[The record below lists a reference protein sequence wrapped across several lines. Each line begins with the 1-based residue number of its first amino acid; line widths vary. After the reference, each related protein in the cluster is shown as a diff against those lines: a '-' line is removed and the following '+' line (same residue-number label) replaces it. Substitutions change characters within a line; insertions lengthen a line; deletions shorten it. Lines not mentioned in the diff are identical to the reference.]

1 MASARIFELPY
12 CGAPPDPAAIW
23 THWRLDPVVLGVLLG
38 CWLLYVAGR
47 ARLVR
52 NGPAAAGGWRSVAF
66 HSGWVIAT
74 LALVSP
80 LCPLSVS
87 LFAARAAQH
96 VVLTLVAAPLIAAAS
111 PWNAMFSALHVEPSW
126 RARARS
132 GAGRALSNAPLL
144 AAGAFAALVWTWHAP
159 GPYALTFSSVPLYW
173 LMHLSLFASALWLWT
188 ALLHGA
194 QTSVPAGLLASVASS
209 VQMGLLGALITL
221 SPRPF
226 YAPHFLTT
234 EAWGYTPLQDQQLGG
249 VIMWVPGCTV
259 FLVVA
264 MIVLAR
270 CLAGSAQRDQ
280 RTGTAAARAAGVA
293 AQ

>member
-1 MASARIFELPY
+1 
-12 CGAPPDPAAIW
+12 
-23 THWRLDPVVLGVLLG
+23 
-38 CWLLYVAGR
+38 
-47 ARLVR
+47 
-52 NGPAAAGGWRSVAF
+52 
-66 HSGWVIAT
+66 
-74 LALVSP
+74 
-80 LCPLSVS
+80 
-87 LFAARAAQH
+87 
-96 VVLTLVAAPLIAAAS
+96 
-111 PWNAMFSALHVEPSW
+111 
-126 RARARS
+126 
-132 GAGRALSNAPLL
+132 
-144 AAGAFAALVWTWHAP
+144 
-159 GPYALTFSSVPLYW
+159 
-173 LMHLSLFASALWLWT
+173 MHLSLFASALWLWT